1 MADDKDS
8 SAEKSQEPTQKRLDS
23 AREDGNI
30 ARSKELNTTA
40 ILLGGTAAVIA
51 FGGILA
57 TGLARIMEY
66 NFTLDRAAYFDTAAM
81 LEQLGDSVMTGFT
94 SLLPVFAVLLLLA
107 FLAPIALGGW
117 NFSLKS
123 IAPKASRMSPLAGIG
138 RMFGPNA
145 IIELFK
151 AIAKVVVVASLALL
165 VLYINTGAILS
176 IQHESVL
183 PAISESVGL
192 IGWSVLW
199 ISCAMILIS
208 MVDIPIQIFQ
218 HAKKLKMTMQQVKD
232 EMKDTEGRPEVKQRI
247 RQLQYQMSQNRMMG
261 DVPEADVIITNPEH
275 YAVALRYDQSKEDA
289 PIMLAKGADFVAQK
303 IREIAQE
310 HDIPI
315 VSSPALARA
324 IFFNTK
330 VGEEIPGGLYIAVA
344 QVLAYL
350 HQLKQFA
357 KGRVKKRPILRSD
370 VAIPDELRHD

>member
-8 SAEKSQEPTQKRLDS
+8 SAEKSQEPTQKRMDS

-51 FGGILA
+51 FGG
-57 TGLARIMEY
+57 GLALALGGIMEH
-66 NFTLDRAAYFDTAAM
+66 NFVLDRAAFFDTNAM
-81 LEQLGDSVMTGFT
+81 LQQLGDSVMAGFT
-94 SLLPVFAVLLLLA
+94 ALLPVFAVLLLLA

-117 NFSLKS
+117 NFSIKS
-123 IAPKASRMSPLAGIG
+123 IAPKASRMSPLSGLG

-145 IIELFK
+145 VIELFK
-151 AIAKVVVVASLALL
+151 AIAKVLVVGSLALL
-165 VLYINTGAILS
+165 ILYINTDAILS
-176 IQHESVL
+176 TQHESVQ
-183 PAISESVGL
+183 PAMVHSVGL
-192 IGWSVLW
+192 IAWSVLW
-199 ISCAMILIS
+199 MSCAMILIS
-208 MVDIPIQIFQ
+208 MVDIPIQIYQ
-218 HAKKLKMTMQQVKD
+218 HAQKLRMTMQQVKD

-247 RQLQYQMSQNRMMG
+247 RQLQYQMSQNRMIA

-275 YAVALRYDQSKEDA
+275 YAVALRYDQSKEEA

-310 HDIPI
+310 HQIPI

-357 KGRVKKRPILRSD
+357 RGRVKKRPVLNANP
-370 VAIPDELRHD
+370 AIPDELWHD

>member
-57 TGLARIMEY
+57 SGLARIMEY
-66 NFTLDRAAYFDTAAM
+66 NFTLDRAAFFDTAAM
-81 LEQLGDSVMTGFT
+81 LEQLGDSVMTGFVA
-94 SLLPVFAVLLLLA
+94 LLPVFAVLLLLA

-117 NFSLKS
+117 NFSIKS
-123 IAPKASRMSPLAGIG
+123 IAPKASRMSPLAGLG

-165 VLYINTGAILS
+165 ILYINTGSILS
-176 IQHESVL
+176 IQHESVI
-183 PAISESVGL
+183 PAIVDSVGL

-199 ISCAMILIS
+199 MSCAMILIS
-208 MVDIPIQIFQ
+208 MVDIPIQIYQ
-218 HAKKLKMTMQQVKD
+218 HAQKLRMTMQQVKD
-232 EMKDTEGRPEVKQRI
+232 EMKDSEGRPEVKQRI
-247 RQLQYQMSQNRMMG
+247 RQLQYQMSQNRMMS
-261 DVPEADVIITNPEH
+261 DVPQADVIITNPEH

-330 VGEEIPGGLYIAVA
+330 VGEVIPGGLYVAVA

-357 KGRVKKRPILRSD
+357 RGRVKKRPTLRSD
-370 VAIPDELRHD
+370 IDIPEELRHD

>member
-8 SAEKSQEPTQKRLDS
+8 SAEKSQEPTQKRLDT

-30 ARSKELNTTA
+30 ARSRELNTTA

-51 FGGILA
+51 FGGSLA
-57 TGLARIMEY
+57 TGMTLVMKH
-66 NFTLDRAAYFDTAAM
+66 NFVLDRAALFDPGAM
-81 LEQLGDSVMTGFT
+81 LTQLGDSVMAGFGA
-94 SLLPVFAVLLLLA
+94 LLPIFAILLLLA

-117 NFSLKS
+117 NFSIKS
-123 IAPKASRMSPLAGIG
+123 VAPQASRMSPLAGLG
-138 RMFGPNA
+138 RMFGTNA
-145 IIELFK
+145 LVELFK
-151 AIAKVVVVASLALL
+151 AIAKVIVVAALALL
-165 VLYINTGAILS
+165 ILS
-176 IQHESVL
+176 INSTDILNTQHESVL
-183 PAISESVGL
+183 PAMADSVEL
-192 IGWSVLW
+192 IAWSVLW
-199 ISCAMILIS
+199 MSCAMILIS
-208 MVDIPIQIFQ
+208 LVDIPFQIHQ
-218 HAKKLKMTMQQVKD
+218 HTQKLRMTMQQVKD
-232 EMKDTEGRPEVKQRI
+232 EMKDSEGRPEVKQRI

-261 DVPEADVIITNPEH
+261 DVPQADVIITNPEH

-303 IREIAQE
+303 IREIALE

-330 VGEEIPGGLYIAVA
+330 VGEEIPGGLYVAVA

-357 KGRVKKRPILRSD
+357 RGRLKKRPVLNVNPS
-370 VAIPDELRHD
+370 IPDELRHD

>member
-57 TGLARIMEY
+57 SGLARIMEY

-199 ISCAMILIS
+199 MSCAMILIS

-218 HAKKLKMTMQQVKD
+218 HAQKLKMTMQQVKD

>member
-57 TGLARIMEY
+57 SGLARIMEY

-151 AIAKVVVVASLALL
+151 AIAKVGVVASLALL
-165 VLYINTGAILS
+165 ILYINTGAILS

-183 PAISESVGL
+183 PAMSEAVGL

-199 ISCAMILIS
+199 MSCAMILIS

-218 HAKKLKMTMQQVKD
+218 HAQKLKMTMQQVKD

-357 KGRVKKRPILRSD
+357 KGRVKKRPVLRSD

>member
-57 TGLARIMEY
+57 SGLARIMEY
-66 NFTLDRAAYFDTAAM
+66 NFTLDRAAFFDTAAM
-81 LEQLGDSVMTGFT
+81 LEQLGDSVITGFT

-199 ISCAMILIS
+199 MSCAMILIS
-208 MVDIPIQIFQ
+208 LVDIPIQIFQ
-218 HAKKLKMTMQQVKD
+218 HAQKLKMTMQQVKD

>member
-218 HAKKLKMTMQQVKD
+218 HAQKLKMTMQQVKD

>member
-57 TGLARIMEY
+57 SGLARIMEY
-66 NFTLDRAAYFDTAAM
+66 NFTLDRAAFFDTAAM

-145 IIELFK
+145 VIELFK

-183 PAISESVGL
+183 PAISESVAL
-192 IGWSVLW
+192 ISWSVLW
-199 ISCAMILIS
+199 MSCAMILIS

-218 HAKKLKMTMQQVKD
+218 HAQKLKMTMQQVKD

-310 HDIPI
+310 HQIPI

-357 KGRVKKRPILRSD
+357 KGRVKKRPVLRSD
-370 VAIPDELRHD
+370 IAIPDELRHD

>member
-57 TGLARIMEY
+57 SGLARIMEY
-66 NFTLDRAAYFDTAAM
+66 NFTLDRAAFFDTAAM

-199 ISCAMILIS
+199 MSCAMILIS

-218 HAKKLKMTMQQVKD
+218 HAQKLKMTMQQVKD

>member
-57 TGLARIMEY
+57 SGLARIMEY

-218 HAKKLKMTMQQVKD
+218 HAQKLKMTMQQVKD

>member
-57 TGLARIMEY
+57 SGLARIMEY
-66 NFTLDRAAYFDTAAM
+66 NFTLDRAAFFDTAAM

-199 ISCAMILIS
+199 MSCAMILIS
-208 MVDIPIQIFQ
+208 LVDIPIQIFQ
-218 HAKKLKMTMQQVKD
+218 HAQKLKMTMQQVKD

>member
-8 SAEKSQEPTQKRLDS
+8 SAEKSQEPTQKRLDT

-30 ARSKELNTTA
+30 ARSRELNTTA

-51 FGGILA
+51 FGGSLA
-57 TGLARIMEY
+57 TGMTLVMKH
-66 NFTLDRAAYFDTAAM
+66 NFVLDRAALFDPGAM
-81 LEQLGDSVMTGFT
+81 LTQLGDSVMAGFGA
-94 SLLPVFAVLLLLA
+94 LLPIFAILLLLA

-117 NFSLKS
+117 NFSIKS
-123 IAPKASRMSPLAGIG
+123 VAPQASRMSPLAGLG
-138 RMFGPNA
+138 RMFGTNA
-145 IIELFK
+145 LVELFK
-151 AIAKVVVVASLALL
+151 AIAKVIVVAALALL
-165 VLYINTGAILS
+165 ILS
-176 IQHESVL
+176 INSTDILNTQHESLL
-183 PAISESVGL
+183 PAMADSVEL
-192 IGWSVLW
+192 IAWSVLW
-199 ISCAMILIS
+199 MSCAMILIS
-208 MVDIPIQIFQ
+208 LVDIPFQIHQ
-218 HAKKLKMTMQQVKD
+218 HTQKLRMTMQQVKD
-232 EMKDTEGRPEVKQRI
+232 EMKDSEGRPEVKQRI

-261 DVPEADVIITNPEH
+261 DVPQADVIITNPEH

-303 IREIAQE
+303 IREIALE

-330 VGEEIPGGLYIAVA
+330 VGEEIPGGLYVAVA

-357 KGRVKKRPILRSD
+357 RGRLKKRPVLNVNPS
-370 VAIPDELRHD
+370 IPDELRHD

>member
-57 TGLARIMEY
+57 SGLARIMEY
-66 NFTLDRAAYFDTAAM
+66 NFTLDRAAFFDTAAM
-81 LEQLGDSVMTGFT
+81 IEQLGDSVMTGFT

-165 VLYINTGAILS
+165 ILYINTGAILS

-199 ISCAMILIS
+199 MSCAMILIS

-218 HAKKLKMTMQQVKD
+218 HAQKLKMTMQQVKD

>member
-57 TGLARIMEY
+57 SGLARIMEY

-151 AIAKVVVVASLALL
+151 AIAKVGVVASLALL
-165 VLYINTGAILS
+165 ILYLNTGAILS

-183 PAISESVGL
+183 PAMSEAVGL

-199 ISCAMILIS
+199 MSCAMILIS

-218 HAKKLKMTMQQVKD
+218 HAQKLKMTMQQVKD

-357 KGRVKKRPILRSD
+357 KGRVKKRPVLRSD